1 MLVMVDILGDTLVLI
16 GFVLI
21 VVAVLVTAIGAP

>member
-1 MLVMVDILGDTLVLI
+1 MVDILGDTLVLI